1 MTKIIKKVLTIDCR
15 RFIFNVLDISQIKRL
30 NKNVIYKTRNK
41 EKIRYI
47 TDDILVYQQKWD

>member
-1 MTKIIKKVLTIDCR
+1 MTKIMKKVLTIDCR
-15 RFIFNVLDISQIKRL
+15 RFIFNVSDISQIKSM

-41 EKIRYI
+41 EEIRYI